1 MGVVIL
7 TEIYIVRHGE
17 TDSNI
22 RQACLG
28 HKDVPLNEKGR
39 EQVCHL
45 TQKLMN
51 VEFDSVYVSPLARA
65 IDTAAPLKKK
75 ANMTMSYGLIER
87 DYGLWDDM
95 TFGQIQQEYPD
106 EFKMWHENWIDYQIP
121 DGESAAMVQKRINET
136 MDKIISENDN
146 KRVLVVTHLGAAR
159 HIISYLLGLTT
170 EESWCFTLD
179 NAGVAVIQIKE
190 GKGLLKGLNI

>member
-1 MGVVIL
+1 MKIRILKHMLRSDGVTYHRGDIAEL
-7 TEIYIVRHGE
+7 PDG
-17 TDSNI
+17 
-22 RQACLG
+22 
-28 HKDVPLNEKGR
+28 
-39 EQVCHL
+39 
-45 TQKLMN
+45 
-51 VEFDSVYVSPLARA
+51 LARS
-65 IDTAAPLKKK
+65 L
-75 ANMTMSYGLIER
+75 L
-87 DYGLWDDM
+87 
-95 TFGQIQQEYPD
+95 QEYPD